1 MITGTSASYAIALD
15 REQGGYGAYDS
26 ALHVRPGACRF
37 SSTRVLHRRIHVL
50 LGLSGCRASVV
61 DGEQDFLSHTVL
73 CSWNCSPAQD
83 SIVVCSFP
91 LRTKDFHLS
100 SKGRPAYA

>member
-1 MITGTSASYAIALD
+1 MVLTIVLYTCVLALVDLQAPGFFTGVFT
-15 REQGGYGAYDS
+15 
-26 ALHVRPGACRF
+26 C
-37 SSTRVLHRRIHVL
+37 
-50 LGLSGCRASVV
+50 LSGCRASVV